1 MHHMLAIA
9 SVFFA
14 MVCAPA
20 LVSLKVNKSLEQ
32 DLDCD

>member
-1 MHHMLAIA
+1 MHHALAIA

-20 LVSLKVNKSLEQ
+20 LVTMKVNKSQEH
-32 DLDCD
+32 DED